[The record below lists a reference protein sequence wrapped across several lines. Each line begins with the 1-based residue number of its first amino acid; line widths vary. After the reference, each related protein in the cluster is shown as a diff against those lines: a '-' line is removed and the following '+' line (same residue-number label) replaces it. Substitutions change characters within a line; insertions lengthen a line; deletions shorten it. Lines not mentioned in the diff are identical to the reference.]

1 MRAAKVGKWQFNNK
15 IVRSEIKKYFL
26 TPSNALSFLI
36 VEVINQP
43 AEASGTLSTYL
54 GGGKDELGAL
64 LTLGVIGVKSDV
76 GEEMPF
82 RGIGKALRQH
92 FYFFV

>member
-1 MRAAKVGKWQFNNK
+1 M
-15 IVRSEIKKYFL
+15 
-26 TPSNALSFLI
+26 
-36 VEVINQP
+36 EVINQP

-64 LTLGVIGVKSDV
+64 LTIGVIGVKSDV

-92 FYFFV
+92 FYFFVWTRLNTNKTTSFNSTNVKLFKYFDL